1 MKEHK
6 TIILDRA
13 GLQKE
18 LGLRGIFG
26 KWTASLLYRILEVD
40 EANRIQDLYS
50 DLEGAEFS
58 AKTLQ
63 EIGVSYDIPE
73 E

>member
-40 EANRIQDLYS
+40 EGQNSILKVMHTIWRPLVLAL
-50 DLEGAEFS
+50 FS
-58 AKTLQ
+58 LMT
-63 EIGVSYDIPE
+63 
-73 E
+73 